1 MNPASNVKL
10 VTAAAALAKL
20 GPEYRFDTEFLVEPG
35 PSDRVRTLFVRGKG
49 DPSLTTERL
58 HAIASELV
66 HLGLREVGDLVL
78 DDTWFDAE
86 RLAPGFEQE
95 VSDRAYTAP
104 TGALSLNA
112 NAVGVYLRAAA
123 PGARAVVE
131 LEPPSDYFEVVN
143 AAVGASSRARRASV
157 SSSWTGTQQRITVRG
172 TVPVAGEW
180 AVWKRIDNP
189 PMYFGFTFKR
199 VLEMHGIQVRGK
211 PKLGAVP
218 ERTRLLYVAQSETF
232 DLVLKRMNKYS
243 SNFVAE
249 QLLKTLGAE
258 LKGPPGSTA
267 NGVSVAEEFLER
279 EVGIPRGS
287 YILRNGSGLNDTN
300 RFTARQL
307 AQLLRVMWDR
317 FPLAPEYLSSVGI
330 AGKDGTLRYRFEGS
344 EAVGRLRAKT
354 GTLENV
360 SALSGYVQSVGG
372 ERFAFSV
379 MVNDYPGRSGP
390 VVQGID
396 AIGAA
401 VAAVGAPG
409 GPDRA
414 VASLMQPAG
423 VTPVSSEEAKARH
436 PDVPRGGPE
445 GRPAKPALPPDRLA
459 DRARSGG
466 ARRARRLHLPERP
479 AGLPRHPGAPR
490 QLHGG

>member
-1 MNPASNVKL
+1 MRGSGVQLVSLDDGSVVFSKDADALMNPASNVKL

-35 PSDRVRTLFVRGKG
+35 PTDRVRALYVRGKG

-157 SSSWTGTQQRITVRG
+157 SSPWTGTQQRITVRG

-199 VLEMHGIQVRGK
+199 VLEMHGIHVRGK

-218 ERTRLLYVAQSETF
+218 ERARLLYVAQSETF
-232 DLVLKRMNKYS
+232 DLDPQADEQVL
-243 SNFVAE
+243 E
-249 QLLKTLGAE
+249 QLRGRAAAEDARRRAEGA
-258 LKGPPGSTA
+258 
-267 NGVSVAEEFLER
+267 
-279 EVGIPRGS
+279 
-287 YILRNGSGLNDTN
+287 
-300 RFTARQL
+300 ARQHRQRRL
-307 AQLLRVMWDR
+307 GRRGVPRARGRHPPRLVHPPERLGPQRHQPIHPAAAGAAAPVMWDR

-390 VVQGID
+390 G
-396 AIGAA
+396 GA
-401 VAAVGAPG
+401 GNRRDGRSRRG
-409 GPDRA
+409 GG
-414 VASLMQPAG
+414 SAG
-423 VTPVSSEEAKARH
+423 RTGPCGRH
-436 PDVPRGGPE
+436 PH
-445 GRPAKPALPPDRLA
+445 A
-459 DRARSGG
+459 
-466 ARRARRLHLPERP
+466 ARR
-479 AGLPRHPGAPR
+479 G
-490 QLHGG
+490 